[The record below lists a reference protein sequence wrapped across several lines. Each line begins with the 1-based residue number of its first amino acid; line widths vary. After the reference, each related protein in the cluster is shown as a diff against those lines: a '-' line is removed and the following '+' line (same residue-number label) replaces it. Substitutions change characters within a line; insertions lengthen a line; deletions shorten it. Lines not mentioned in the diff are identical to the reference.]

1 MKKNIIFLVMFFLVL
16 NYSFSYEKT
25 CFSEWTK
32 KEIDSQDS
40 DFFLTDEGEIFIL
53 DNNLFICLAEFCFVF
68 LTDNKTYLKETN
80 VGCASKHN
88 YGQKEIPII
97 EKFRLGDFY
106 TYVFDLN
113 YDNQLDIL
121 NYAVSGMAVSLKI
134 KTLNTDEYLFNS
146 EMYKSFQNV
155 DIQFCIIKG
164 KRGFKYKQPD
174 EDNIAYWSFFYWSPT
189 EQRYILDE
197 TVTQEQLKNAYCP
210 EEYFAY
216 NGLDFSKLDK
226 RLNQSDIKDLTPAQ
240 LRLMRNAIY
249 ARHGRK
255 FSSIDL
261 QSLWECYT
269 WYKPNPDYNDSM
281 LTKTDKE
288 NIKLI
293 QAQEKI
299 TGVYV
304 PDLPKL

>member
-1 MKKNIIFLVMFFLVL
+1 MKRKICLVFYLVL
-16 NYSFSYEKT
+16 FLLSIYSYERT
-25 CFSEWTK
+25 FFTDWTK
-32 KEIDSQDS
+32 ECVLEEDSVY
-40 DFFLTDEGEIFIL
+40 FNEPNTFIYSL
-53 DNNLFICLAEFCFVF
+53 EKGYYLIISEFQHAYF
-68 LTDNKTYLKETN
+68 TDNKTFIRIIYADCCSMEN
-80 VGCASKHN
+80 FE
-88 YGQKEIPII
+88 QKINQQI
-97 EKFRLGDFY
+97 KAFRLGDFY

-134 KTLNTDEYLFNS
+134 KTLNTDEYLFYS

-174 EDNIAYWSFFYWSPT
+174 EDNIAFWSFFYWSPT

-226 RLNQSDIKDLTPAQ
+226 CLNQSDIKDLTPAQ

-269 WYKPNPDYNDSM
+269 WYKPNPDYSDSL

-304 PDLPKL
+304 PDLPK